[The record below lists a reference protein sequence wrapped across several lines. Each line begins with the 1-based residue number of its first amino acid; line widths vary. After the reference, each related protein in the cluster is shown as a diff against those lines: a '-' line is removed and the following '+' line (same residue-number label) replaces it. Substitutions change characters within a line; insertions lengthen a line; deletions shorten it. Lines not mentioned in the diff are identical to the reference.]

1 MNLHACKLIYIDIK
15 NKSSLNY
22 IIFCQFLDFAIRYWI
37 RNSHGI
43 FCSFWDFVNRLPK
56 LQISKHLVLNLHS
69 WCESTDFSEFC
80 THESNR
86 NTRELGCC
94 DIAIPCIAITCFC
107 SIKCVTIS
115 FIQQAI
121 TTTRGCV
128 RKVVIIEITWVIFV
142 GYPAWLELYSID
154 CASSLRDIFTIWG
167 FQFHLYS
174 AKYSIW
180 NPDFCQMHLPYTG
193 NPSSM

>member
-1 MNLHACKLIYIDIK
+1 MNLHACKLIYSDIQ

-22 IIFCQFLDFAIRYWI
+22 IIFCQFLDFVIRYLI
-37 RNSHGI
+37 GNLHGI
-43 FCSFWDFVNRLPK
+43 FVCVLGFRHPFDW
-56 LQISKHLVLNLHS
+56 LQILEHVVSNLHS

-94 DIAIPCIAITCFC
+94 DIAITCIAITCFC

-121 TTTRGCV
+121 STTRGCV

-142 GYPAWLELYSID
+142 WYPAWLEFYSID